1 MIWLKLFEAFKREK
15 VNKLSGVAVL
25 VDDNILLVLPDKFRN
40 SRVKWSLPKGHIEG
54 RDSLTSALKEL
65 KEEAGIK
72 LGRNYDYKF
81 TVNYRKSGITKELEV
96 FVYHRTREDFAKYL
110 KANSLVLRNKT
121 MQRVIGEQ
129 EIYNIKF
136 FPLNKARKRMEAIQ
150 RQAIDHLIEEEDI
163 DLVEPIDTIDPNP
176 EFD

>member
-25 VDDNILLVLPDKFRN
+25 VDDNILLVLPDKFKT

-72 LGRNYDYKF
+72 LDRHYDYKF
-81 TVNYRKSGITKELEV
+81 KVNYIKSGITKELEV
-96 FVYHRTREDFAKYL
+96 FVYHKTRDDFSKYL
-110 KANSLVLRNKT
+110 KPNSLELRNKT
-121 MQRVIGEQ
+121 MRRIVVDE

-136 FPLNKARKRMEAIQ
+136 FPLNKARKRMEYIQ
-150 RQAIDHLIEEEDI
+150 RQAIDHLLKEENI
-163 DLVEPIDTIDPNP
+163 DLIDDINP

>member
-1 MIWLKLFEAFKREK
+1 MIWLKLFEAFKKER
-15 VNKLSGVAVL
+15 VNKLSGVAL
-25 VDDNILLVLPDKFRN
+25 LIEGNILLVLPDKFRK
-40 SRVKWSLPKGHIEG
+40 SRVKWSLPKGHVEG

-72 LGRNYDYKF
+72 LDRHYDYKF

-96 FVYHRTREDFAKYL
+96 FVYHKTKEDFTKYL
-110 KANSLVLRNKT
+110 KTNSLVLKNKT
-121 MQRVIGEQ
+121 MKRVIVEE

-136 FPLNKARKRMEAIQ
+136 FPLNKAKKRMESIQ
-150 RQAIDHLIEEEDI
+150 RQVIDHLIEEEDI
-163 DLVEPIDTIDPNP
+163 DLVEPINQ

>member
-1 MIWLKLFEAFKREK
+1 MIWLKLFEAFKKEK

-25 VDDNILLVLPDKFRN
+25 VDGNILLVLPDKFKH
-40 SRVKWSLPKGHIEG
+40 SRVKWSLPKGHVDG
-54 RDSLTSALKEL
+54 RNSLTSALKEL

-72 LGRNYDYKF
+72 LDRNYDYKF

-96 FVYHRTREDFAKYL
+96 FVYHKTREDFTKYL
-110 KANSLVLRNKT
+110 KPNSLSLKNKT
-121 MQRVIGEQ
+121 IQRVIGEE

-136 FPLNKARKRMEAIQ
+136 FPLDRARKRMESIQ
-150 RQAIDHLIEEEDI
+150 RQVIDHLIEEEDI
-163 DLVEPIDTIDPNP
+163 DSIEPINP